1 MTTAI
6 SNNSFNSMLPN
17 VYVQRAELTR
27 IQPDK
32 LEVNLQILLKGIQ
45 DGWYKPSSTG
55 TSIRLMMCFI
65 TDQNEIK
72 KIYKYP
78 SYLRGMIKQDSA
90 MSGVYKKYISIGE
103 ISRVVASKEII
114 DAGKGL
120 YTENLSYNI
129 KAVIDDIS
137 YPYLSCLIVPYFG
150 ATESFS
156 KTGLDS
162 AGIFPT
168 GDLCVEDM
176 LINNNVPTTGK
187 IFTLEET
194 VEGYGAKNDVWV
206 GAVHIGPSRK
216 YMAGQT
222 HSRGRHPSLTSKT
235 YTNKKVLD
243 FRYRSRGLDDW
254 KGLHRRVQNSL
265 KETERNKNISYFSP
279 MSYSRKREGSVDL
292 FFGIDLVAIARRLT
306 KYSHL
311 YTSNADLLRAIR
323 VLDVE
328 LYRKRV
334 TREPLANRLTGIPAR
349 DFDKNYTET
358 PVCNLSNQTLK
369 VVNISNVP
377 PNMYHFTGT
386 DLKMV
391 HINDG
396 LYQYKV
402 KVRISDLTHQ
412 KISESAK
419 ALSTALAAYGHYVSL
434 TNNPAGFDNVTKA
447 FKEKYIKILYNSGP
461 AWSNLVNTYIAVVSG
476 FLGSL
481 VEGTNLNVARK
492 NMLNMTDPR
501 SATVD
506 SVLRA
511 RKIVEDLLSRLNR
524 EVRSTPA
531 FVSSEQ
537 QHHFQTGMSSSKV
550 KGALIEREHYFL
562 SAYSAR
568 DRNNI
573 GLDYFDQIAEPPSQ
587 LLKISTQQWRSRMGQ
602 QASYYSGENAAKTG
616 IRVNG
621 YITPQ
626 SIRTPV
632 GSIKVQKEMDFDISL
647 PILAAKM
654 NPAGRLTFDRAY
666 SAGIGGQSI
675 KGELLGQKGITIVV
689 LYQGVG
695 DFMQKSRNSSP
706 TVEAKNILGKGSK
719 FNTEGEDCDDT
730 KEIELKGATDKDAE
744 IKNSPLATAVL
755 NNIANNS
762 TSTAIVNMGE
772 ISNSFMAR
780 ELSTKTDLASSNTFQ
795 FNINYNSSRV
805 VEYLAGYVGT
815 TGTAAGPIWIPLTET
830 AINDIEASQ
839 GATVCRLRTINS
851 ITNEKNIYELDPYNE
866 TFIIG
871 NPNYSFSVSSPGQSL
886 KNKINALKQSMHLAT
901 VNNYLPDVPIEYL
914 SSHSVSL
921 NNPGPSPGNAG
932 YSRSGASTVPAGST
946 QLTRPPTP
954 SRGGGSSG
962 MGGY

>member
-1 MTTAI
+1 VTTAI

-27 IQPDK
+27 VQPDK

-45 DGWYKPSSTG
+45 NGWYKPSSTG

-65 TDQNEIK
+65 TDQDEIR

-78 SYLRGMIKQDSA
+78 SYLRRMIKRDSF

-103 ISRVVASKEII
+103 INPFGRIIASKEII
-114 DAGKGL
+114 NEEKGL
-120 YTENLSYNI
+120 YIENLSHNV
-129 KAVIDDIS
+129 KAVISDMS
-137 YPYLSCLIVPYFG
+137 YPYLGCLIVPYLG
-150 ATESFS
+150 NLQSFS

-162 AGIFPT
+162 GGIFPT
-168 GDLCVEDM
+168 GDLCVEDV
-176 LINNNVPTTGK
+176 LINNNAPTTGK

-194 VEGYGAKNDVWV
+194 VEGYGTKNDVWV
-206 GAVHIGPSRK
+206 GAVHRNALGK
-216 YMAGQT
+216 FMAGQAHT
-222 HSRGRHPSLTSKT
+222 ATAHPRLASTT

-243 FRYRSRGLDDW
+243 FRYRT
-254 KGLHRRVQNSL
+254 KGLNSWKNLNRRVQNSL
-265 KETERNKNISYFSP
+265 KAAERNKNISYFSP
-279 MSYSRKREGSVDL
+279 MAYSRQRQDSINL
-292 FFGIDLVAIARRLT
+292 FFGIDLVAMAQRLT

-311 YTSNADLLRAIR
+311 YTNSGDLLNAMR
-323 VLDVE
+323 VLDIE

-334 TREPLANRLTGIPAR
+334 TREPLSNRLTGIPAK
-349 DFDKNYTET
+349 DFYKNYTDT
-358 PVCNLSNQTLK
+358 LVCSLSEKTLK
-369 VVNISNVP
+369 NINISNMP
-377 PNMYHFTGT
+377 SNMYHFTGT
-386 DLKMV
+386 DLKMAN
-391 HINDG
+391 INDG

-412 KISESAK
+412 KISESAET
-419 ALSTALAAYGHYVSL
+419 LSAALAAYSHYVSL
-434 TNNPAGFDNVTKA
+434 TNNPAGFDNVINA
-447 FKEKYIKILYNSGP
+447 FKEKYIKILYTSGP
-461 AWSNLVNTYIAVVSG
+461 AWSDLVNAYIGVVSS
-476 FLGSL
+476 FLGTSIS
-481 VEGTNLNVARK
+481 EEINLNVARK

-537 QHHFQTGMSSSKV
+537 QRHFQAGMSSSKV

-573 GLDYFDQIAEPPSQ
+573 GLDYFEDIADNPFR
-587 LLKISTQQWRSRMGQ
+587 LLKMSAEQWRSRMGHE
-602 QASYYSGENAAKTG
+602 ASYYSGKNDTNSG
-616 IRVNG
+616 IKVSG

-626 SIRTPV
+626 IIKTPV
-632 GSIKVQKEMDFDISL
+632 GIIKVQKEMDFDISL

-666 SAGIGGQSI
+666 SAGVEGQSI

-719 FNTEGEDCDDT
+719 FDTEGEDCDDT
-730 KEIELKGATDKDAE
+730 KEIELKGAPDKDAE
-744 IKNSPLATAVL
+744 IKNSPLAIAVL
-755 NNIANNS
+755 DNIAKNL
-762 TSTAIVNMGE
+762 TTPGLTDLGGIA
-772 ISNSFMAR
+772 NSFVVR
-780 ELSTKTDLASSNTFQ
+780 ELSTKTDLASSNIFQ
-795 FNINYNSSRV
+795 FNMNYNSSRV
-805 VEYLAGYVGT
+805 VEYLVGYTRGVGL
-815 TGTAAGPIWIPLTET
+815 AAGPIWKQLTD
-830 AINDIEASQ
+830 AAVSDIEASK
-839 GATVCRLRTINS
+839 GSLVCRMRTINS
-851 ITNEKNIYELDPYNE
+851 ITGGENIYKLDPYNE
-866 TFIIG
+866 IFIIG
-871 NPNYSFSVSSPGQSL
+871 NLKYSFSVGGVAGPVRQNNAILGSMQS
-886 KNKINALKQSMHLAT
+886 NTSNQ
-901 VNNYLPDVPIEYL
+901 YLSDLPIEYL
-914 SSHSVSL
+914 NSHSVSL
-921 NNPGPSPGNAG
+921 NRATLSTSQTQATISMATPSGIG
-932 YSRSGASTVPAGST
+932 TG
-946 QLTRPPTP
+946 TRTPPTP
-954 SRGGGSSG
+954 GGSSG